1 MIMKKAKD
9 MLNEIK
15 SLLGVELSEEQEIV
29 LAKLNL
35 ENGTVLESEDFNS
48 GSEVF
53 ILTEDESVALPVG
66 EYKLEDGRI
75 LEVAEEGIIAEI
87 KAEKEDE
94 EKSEEDKPEDKE
106 EMGYATKEELA
117 EVVSMVEEIKGM
129 IEKMGN
135 YKDKEEEKMSE
146 ESEDLKEELSQ
157 AAAEPLAH
165 SPEQEAE
172 KKMNLY
178 SQNRPTNTTDLVLQ
192 KIANI
197 KNR

>member
-87 KAEKEDE
+87 KAEKEEEESEE
-94 EKSEEDKPEDKE
+94 EKPEEKE

-117 EVVSMVEEIKGM
+117 EVKEMIEEIKAM
-129 IEKMGN
+129 IDG
-135 YKDKEEEKMSE
+135 KDKEEMEAE
-146 ESEDLKEELSQ
+146 EPKEELSKQEPKEELAEVSRVRHNPEAQ
-157 AAAEPLAH
+157 ATT
-165 SPEQEAE
+165 
-172 KKMNLY
+172 KNLLY
-178 SQNRPTNTTDLVLQ
+178 AQKRPATTMDRVLS
-192 KIANI
+192 KISNI
-197 KNR
+197 NN

>member
-1 MIMKKAKD
+1 MVMKKAKD

-87 KAEKEDE
+87 KAEKEEE
-94 EKSEEDKPEDKE
+94 EKSEEEKPEDKE

-146 ESEDLKEELSQ
+146 EVEELKEELSQ

-172 KKMNLY
+172 KKLNLY

>member
-1 MIMKKAKD
+1 
-9 MLNEIK
+9 
-15 SLLGVELSEEQEIV
+15 
-29 LAKLNL
+29 
-35 ENGTVLESEDFNS
+35 
-48 GSEVF
+48 
-53 ILTEDESVALPVG
+53 
-66 EYKLEDGRI
+66 
-75 LEVAEEGIIAEI
+75 
-87 KAEKEDE
+87 
-94 EKSEEDKPEDKE
+94 
-106 EMGYATKEELA
+106 
-117 EVVSMVEEIKGM
+117 M

-172 KKMNLY
+172 KKINLY

>member
-1 MIMKKAKD
+1 MKKAKD

-35 ENGTVLESEDFNS
+35 ENGTVLESEDFNA

-75 LEVAEEGIIAEI
+75 LEVSEEGVIAEI
-87 KAEKEDE
+87 KAEKEEEESEE
-94 EKSEEDKPEDKE
+94 EKPEEKE
-106 EMGYATKEELA
+106 EMGYATKEELG
-117 EVVSMVEEIKGM
+117 EVISMVEEIKAM

-146 ESEDLKEELSQ
+146 EIEDLKEELSQ

-165 SPEQEAE
+165 SPEKETE
-172 KKMNLY
+172 TKFNLY

-192 KIANI
+192 RIANI
-197 KNR
+197 KRK

>member
-87 KAEKEDE
+87 KAEKEEEESEE
-94 EKSEEDKPEDKE
+94 EKPEEKE

-117 EVVSMVEEIKGM
+117 EVVSMVEEIKSM
-129 IEKMGN
+129 IEKMGEP
-135 YKDKEEEKMSE
+135 KEEEKMSE

-165 SPEQEAE
+165 SPEQVTER
-172 KKMNLY
+172 KFNLY

-197 KNR
+197 KR

>member
-1 MIMKKAKD
+1 MKKAKD

-87 KAEKEDE
+87 KAEKEEEESEE
-94 EKSEEDKPEDKE
+94 EKPEEKE

-117 EVVSMVEEIKGM
+117 EVVSMVEEIKSM
-129 IEKMGN
+129 IEKMGEP
-135 YKDKEEEKMSE
+135 KEEEKMSE

-165 SPEQEAE
+165 SPEQVTER
-172 KKMNLY
+172 KFNLY

-197 KNR
+197 KR

>member
-1 MIMKKAKD
+1 MKKAKD

-94 EKSEEDKPEDKE
+94 ESEEEKPEEKKE
-106 EMGYATKEELA
+106 MAYATKEELA
-117 EVVSMVEEIKGM
+117 EVVSMVEEIKSM
-129 IEKMGN
+129 IEKMGS

-146 ESEDLKEELSQ
+146 EIEDLKEELSQ

-165 SPEQEAE
+165 SPEKETE
-172 KKMNLY
+172 KKINLY

>member
-1 MIMKKAKD
+1 MKKAKD

-15 SLLGVELSEEQEIV
+15 NLLGVELSEEQEIV

-35 ENGTVLESEDFNS
+35 ENGTVLESEDFNA

-75 LEVAEEGIIAEI
+75 LEVTEEGVIAEI
-87 KAEKEDE
+87 KAEKEEEESEE
-94 EKSEEDKPEDKE
+94 EKPEEKE
-106 EMGYATKEELA
+106 EMGYATKEELG
-117 EVVSMVEEIKGM
+117 EVISMVEEIKAM
-129 IEKMGN
+129 IEKMGEP
-135 YKDKEEEKMSE
+135 KEEEKMSE
-146 ESEDLKEELSQ
+146 EIEDLKEELSQ

-165 SPEQEAE
+165 SPEKETE
-172 KKMNLY
+172 TKFNLY

-192 KIANI
+192 RIANI
-197 KNR
+197 KRK

>member
-1 MIMKKAKD
+1 MKKAKD

-35 ENGTVLESEDFNS
+35 ENGTVLESEDFNA

-75 LEVAEEGIIAEI
+75 LEVSEEGVIAEI
-87 KAEKEDE
+87 KAEKEEEESEE
-94 EKSEEDKPEDKE
+94 EKPEEKE
-106 EMGYATKEELA
+106 EMNYATKEELG
-117 EVVSMVEEIKGM
+117 EVISMVEEIKGM
-129 IEKMGN
+129 IEKMGH
-135 YKDKEEEKMSE
+135 KDKEEEKMSE
-146 ESEDLKEELSQ
+146 EIEDLKEELSQ

-165 SPEQEAE
+165 SPEKETE
-172 KKMNLY
+172 TKFNLY

-192 KIANI
+192 RIANI
-197 KNR
+197 KRK